1 MLKLSDTV
9 ERKFIETIDISD
21 WEIETDTGF
30 EEISQIQKTIEY
42 DVWYLET
49 ESGLFLECADDHI
62 VFDENFNEVFVK
74 NLIPNIS
81 YIQTKNGIS
90 LVTKIINTD
99 VSENMYDI
107 TVNSENHRYYTNNI
121 LSHNTITTASFI
133 LWYIFFNPDKNVAIL
148 ANKAAVARE
157 ILARIVASFER
168 IPFFLQPGVKI
179 LNKGSVELGNS
190 SRIIA
195 SATSSSAIRGFSVSL
210 LYLDEFAFVDNA
222 EEFFRSVI
230 PTISSG
236 ETTKV
241 IISSTPNGLNLFHKL
256 WKDAIDGNNDYVPT
270 EITWDQVPGRD
281 ESWKNLQIAQ
291 LGEHGFRQE
300 FGNEFLGSSNTLI
313 SGYKLQSLTW
323 EKPKLDSDSL
333 IILEEPIQNHNYV
346 ISVDSSRG
354 VENDYSVAIVID
366 TTQIPYKI
374 VARFKDN
381 TTRPILL
388 PNIIVDLAKK
398 YNMAFLLIERN
409 TVGQTVA
416 ESCYWDLEYENIF
429 TTIPGKS
436 GQELR
441 SSFSKSNKIGVEMTS
456 QVKRLGTSILKTLVE
471 EDKLINYTEDIVN
484 ELYSFINKH
493 GSWGGEAGK
502 HDDLVMSLVLFS
514 WATNQSFFKEITNS
528 DLRKSF
534 FDSQEEMV
542 EEIYSFAGITTG
554 SEEETADNSWL
565 I

>member
-210 LYLDEFAFVDNA
+210 
-222 EEFFRSVI
+222 
-230 PTISSG
+230 
-236 ETTKV
+236 
-241 IISSTPNGLNLFHKL
+241 
-256 WKDAIDGNNDYVPT
+256 
-270 EITWDQVPGRD
+270 
-281 ESWKNLQIAQ
+281 
-291 LGEHGFRQE
+291 
-300 FGNEFLGSSNTLI
+300 
-313 SGYKLQSLTW
+313 
-323 EKPKLDSDSL
+323 
-333 IILEEPIQNHNYV
+333 
-346 ISVDSSRG
+346 
-354 VENDYSVAIVID
+354 VAS
-366 TTQIPYKI
+366 
-374 VARFKDN
+374 A
-381 TTRPILL
+381 
-388 PNIIVDLAKK
+388 A
-398 YNMAFLLIERN
+398 
-409 TVGQTVA
+409 
-416 ESCYWDLEYENIF
+416 
-429 TTIPGKS
+429 
-436 GQELR
+436 
-441 SSFSKSNKIGVEMTS
+441 SKSVSESPSANSPSG
-456 QVKRLGTSILKTLVE
+456 
-471 EDKLINYTEDIVN
+471 
-484 ELYSFINKH
+484 
-493 GSWGGEAGK
+493 
-502 HDDLVMSLVLFS
+502 LF
-514 WATNQSFFKEITNS
+514 
-528 DLRKSF
+528 
-534 FDSQEEMV
+534 
-542 EEIYSFAGITTG
+542 
-554 SEEETADNSWL
+554 
-565 I
+565 

>member
-1 MLKLSDTV
+1 MDKQYYLNPNIKKVNLV
-9 ERKFIETIDISD
+9 ENYTEDQIEEYIKCSKDPIYFIEKYIKIISVD
-21 WEIETDTGF
+21 KGLIPLILRDY
-30 EEISQIQKTIEY
+30 QKTI
-42 DVWYLET
+42 
-49 ESGLFLECADDHI
+49 
-62 VFDENFNEVFVK
+62 
-74 NLIPNIS
+74 
-81 YIQTKNGIS
+81 
-90 LVTKIINTD
+90 
-99 VSENMYDI
+99 
-107 TVNSENHRYYTNNI
+107 I
-121 LSHNTITTASFI
+121 LSLWKNRNSILLAARQAAKTTTVASFL
-133 LWYIFFNPDKNVAIL
+133 LWYAIFTSDKDIAIL
-148 ANKAAVARE
+148 ANKAATARE
-157 ILARIVASFER
+157 ILSRITLALENL
-168 IPFFLQPGVKI
+168 PFFLQPGVKA
-179 LNKGSVELGNS
+179 LNKGSLEFGNNS
-190 SRIIA
+190 KIFA
-195 SATSSSAIRGFSVSL
+195 AATSSDSIRGKSCAL
-210 LYLDEFAFVDNA
+210 IYIDEYAFVDNA
-222 EEFFRSVI
+222 EEFFKSTF

-236 ETTKV
+236 NETKT
-241 IISSTPNGLNLFHKL
+241 IISSTPNGMNHYYKL
-256 WKDAIDGNNDYVPT
+256 WRDAVEKRNNFVPM
-270 EITWDQVPGRD
+270 EISWNMVPGRD
-281 ESWKNLQIAQ
+281 ENWKREQMEI

-300 FGNEFLGSSNTLI
+300 YGNEFLGSSNTLI
-313 SGYKLQSLTW
+313 SGHKLQSLTW
-323 EKPKLDSDSL
+323 EKPKLDSGSL

-346 ISVDSSRG
+346 VTVDSSRG
-354 VENDYSVAIVID
+354 VENDYSVAVVID

-398 YNMAFLLIERN
+398 YNKAFLLIERN

-429 TTIPGKS
+429 TNIPGKS

-484 ELYSFINKH
+484 ELYSFINKS
-493 GSWGGEAGK
+493 GSWGGESGK

-534 FDSQEEMV
+534 FVLQEEFV
-542 EEIYSFAGITTG
+542 EEVYSFAGITTG
-554 SEEETADNSWL
+554 SEETADNSWL

>member
-1 MLKLSDTV
+1 MFNNEKNYYLNPKIKRAELKEEYTAEQIQEYVKCAEDPIY
-9 ERKFIETIDISD
+9 FIENYV
-21 WEIETDTGF
+21 EINSLDKGF
-30 EEISQIQKTIEY
+30 VKFRTRGYQKELIQKFFKHNKNI
-42 DVWYLET
+42 VLSSRQ
-49 ESGLFLECADDHI
+49 SG
-62 VFDENFNEVFVK
+62 K
-74 NLIPNIS
+74 S
-81 YIQTKNGIS
+81 
-90 LVTKIINTD
+90 
-99 VSENMYDI
+99 
-107 TVNSENHRYYTNNI
+107 
-121 LSHNTITTASFI
+121 ITTAAFI

-168 IPFFLQPGVKI
+168 VPFFLQPGVKV

-190 SRIIA
+190 SKIIA
-195 SATSSSAIRGFSVSL
+195 AATSASAIRGFSCNL
-210 LYLDEFAFVDNA
+210 LYLDEFAFVENA

-236 ETTKV
+236 NTTKV
-241 IISSTPNGLNLFHKL
+241 IISSTPQGLNLFHKL
-256 WKDAIDGNNDYVPT
+256 WKDAVDGNNDYIPT

-281 ESWKNLQIAQ
+281 EAWKNLQMAQ

-323 EKPKLDSDSL
+323 EKPLKQSNSL
-333 IILEEPIQNHNYV
+333 IILEEPKENHNYV

-366 TTQIPYKI
+366 TTTVPYKI

-398 YNMAFLLIERN
+398 YNRAFLLIERN

-429 TTIPGKS
+429 TTIQGKK

-441 SSFSKSNKIGVEMTS
+441 SSFSKSNKIGVEMTT

-471 EDKLINYTEDIVN
+471 EDKLIQYTEDIVT
-484 ELYSFINKH
+484 ELYSFINKS
-493 GSWGGEAGK
+493 GTWGGEAGK
-502 HDDLVMSLVLFS
+502 HDDLVMALVLFS
-514 WATNQSFFKEITNS
+514 WASNQLFFKEITNS

-534 FDSQEEMV
+534 LTEQSEAE
-542 EEIYSFAGITTG
+542 EEIYSFAGISDG
-554 SEEETADNSWL
+554 SEIEEIDNSWL
-565 I
+565 F